1 MTRLMDGNA
10 QRDADPTHRAL
21 IPKTLQTD
29 ADVWQKTMAEYKRL
43 MPLDGDPESRLRAL
57 GRAYAKYSPHR
68 AALPPAPLAGRCP
81 VCGAESVSPL
91 LARQP
96 GPLLYGRCG
105 ECGHGVLLDRG
116 DYPLNEPYD
125 GDGYYGQRDR
135 YGVGYHD
142 YGGEAAYREAKGE
155 RVMARISEIAGEPFR
170 RLLEVGSGYGFTRV
184 AAERRG
190 LFTGGVDVNPH
201 ACLEA
206 ERRYGLKSYPGTL
219 SQALADPDSDITA
232 AGWDAV
238 LYQFVLEHL
247 PDPRLELR
255 TASVALSSRGW
266 LALWVPS
273 MEAMEI
279 EVFGASYRSFRA
291 DHLHLFSRVSL
302 CHLLASSGFEP
313 RWVETTCSIHLFQ
326 GFLSAPELDRLYAR
340 GLAPDFFVL
349 ARRLT

>member
-1 MTRLMDGNA
+1 LTDRTA
-10 QRDADPTHRAL
+10 QRGADPRYRAL
-21 IPKTLQTD
+21 VLKTLQIG
-29 ADVWQKTMAEYKRL
+29 AGVWQKTIAEYERL
-43 MPLDGDPESRLRAL
+43 MPLDGDPESRLQAL
-57 GRAYAKYSPHR
+57 GRAYAKHSPHR
-68 AALPPAPLAGRCP
+68 APLPPAPLAGPCP
-81 VCGAESVSPL
+81 VCGTGSVNPL

-96 GPLLYGRCG
+96 GPVIYGRCG
-105 ECGHGVLLDRG
+105 GCAHGTLLDRG
-116 DYPLNEPYD
+116 DYPSDELYD
-125 GDGYYGQRDR
+125 GDGYYRQRDR

-142 YGGEAAYREAKGE
+142 YAGETAYREAKGE
-155 RVMARISEIAGEPFR
+155 RVMARISEIAGDPVK
-170 RLLEVGSGYGFTRV
+170 RLLEVGSGYGFTRA

-190 LFTGGVDVNPH
+190 LVTGGVDINPH

-219 SQALADPDSDITA
+219 SQALADPDSGIA
-232 AGWDAV
+232 PAGWDAV

-291 DHLHLFSRVSL
+291 DHLQLFSRASL
-302 CHLLASSGFEP
+302 RHLLASSGFEP

-326 GFLSAPELDRLYAR
+326 GFLSPPELDRLYAS

-349 ARRLT
+349 ARRIT